1 MLLDAEALGENL
13 DLDED
18 DNVWD
23 RWSGA
28 YPTQIIWVDSN
39 YMSFFFNFGQVPLL
53 SIERVELEERRGRL
67 TLLIVS
73 R

>member
-1 MLLDAEALGENL
+1 MLDAEALGENL

-39 YMSFFFNFGQVPLL
+39 YMSFFLQFWSGALAVN
-53 SIERVELEERRGRL
+53 
-67 TLLIVS
+67 
-73 R
+73 